1 MTISISKTALLS
13 RLQLLAKIIPA
24 KSSTPILCHFL
35 FETREGRLFITGSN
49 SEGRI
54 TTSLECIFD
63 EEISICV
70 PTSLL
75 EGLRNLPEQP
85 IDIIIN
91 KDTRE
96 IRIKYHGG
104 KFEVVGYDPSTYPGK
119 RSIEV
124 LDSVSLSAEDLF
136 NGISKVINL
145 AGNDDIRPVLSSVF
159 IETEPETVCFVG
171 ADGHGMGFLRKGND
185 RQVGKISV
193 IISRPIASVLK
204 AILPASSDNMEMRVG
219 ADWSDVILND
229 YEISF
234 RNVEGRYPNWKAVV
248 PKANKLELL
257 VDTGQLIGAIKRT
270 SVFSNKASCL
280 IVLRIIRDKLTV
292 FAQDIDFSTSA
303 EETLEVDFNGNEFS
317 IGING
322 SLLLEI
328 LSCIDDGRTRLSFSE
343 PSRAILITTE
353 NQSGNEELT
362 YLLMPM
368 TIP

>member
-1 MTISISKTALLS
+1 M
-13 RLQLLAKIIPA
+13 
-24 KSSTPILCHFL
+24 
-35 FETREGRLFITGSN
+35 
-49 SEGRI
+49 
-54 TTSLECIFD
+54 
-63 EEISICV
+63 
-70 PTSLL
+70 
-75 EGLRNLPEQP
+75 
-85 IDIIIN
+85 
-91 KDTRE
+91 
-96 IRIKYHGG
+96 
-104 KFEVVGYDPSTYPGK
+104 VGYDPSTYPGK

-219 ADWSDVILND
+219 ADWSDVIFND

-257 VDTGQLIGAIKRT
+257 VDTGQLIG
-270 SVFSNKASCL
+270 
-280 IVLRIIRDKLTV
+280 D
-292 FAQDIDFSTSA
+292 
-303 EETLEVDFNGNEFS
+303 
-317 IGING
+317 
-322 SLLLEI
+322 
-328 LSCIDDGRTRLSFSE
+328 
-343 PSRAILITTE
+343 
-353 NQSGNEELT
+353 
-362 YLLMPM
+362 Y
-368 TIP
+368 

>member
-119 RSIEV
+119 R
-124 LDSVSLSAEDLF
+124 
-136 NGISKVINL
+136 SKVINL

-343 PSRAILITTE
+343 PSRAILITPE

>member
-35 FETREGRLFITGSN
+35 FKTREGRLFITGSN

-119 RSIEV
+119 KIDRGLGLCVIERGGFIQWEYPRS
-124 LDSVSLSAEDLF
+124 
-136 NGISKVINL
+136 
-145 AGNDDIRPVLSSVF
+145 
-159 IETEPETVCFVG
+159 
-171 ADGHGMGFLRKGND
+171 
-185 RQVGKISV
+185 
-193 IISRPIASVLK
+193 
-204 AILPASSDNMEMRVG
+204 
-219 ADWSDVILND
+219 
-229 YEISF
+229 
-234 RNVEGRYPNWKAVV
+234 
-248 PKANKLELL
+248 
-257 VDTGQLIGAIKRT
+257 
-270 SVFSNKASCL
+270 
-280 IVLRIIRDKLTV
+280 
-292 FAQDIDFSTSA
+292 
-303 EETLEVDFNGNEFS
+303 
-317 IGING
+317 
-322 SLLLEI
+322 
-328 LSCIDDGRTRLSFSE
+328 
-343 PSRAILITTE
+343 
-353 NQSGNEELT
+353 
-362 YLLMPM
+362 
-368 TIP
+368 

>member
-119 RSIEV
+119 RSI
-124 LDSVSLSAEDLF
+124 
-136 NGISKVINL
+136 
-145 AGNDDIRPVLSSVF
+145 
-159 IETEPETVCFVG
+159 
-171 ADGHGMGFLRKGND
+171 
-185 RQVGKISV
+185 
-193 IISRPIASVLK
+193 
-204 AILPASSDNMEMRVG
+204 
-219 ADWSDVILND
+219 
-229 YEISF
+229 
-234 RNVEGRYPNWKAVV
+234 
-248 PKANKLELL
+248 
-257 VDTGQLIGAIKRT
+257 
-270 SVFSNKASCL
+270 
-280 IVLRIIRDKLTV
+280 
-292 FAQDIDFSTSA
+292 
-303 EETLEVDFNGNEFS
+303 
-317 IGING
+317 
-322 SLLLEI
+322 
-328 LSCIDDGRTRLSFSE
+328 
-343 PSRAILITTE
+343 
-353 NQSGNEELT
+353 
-362 YLLMPM
+362 
-368 TIP
+368 